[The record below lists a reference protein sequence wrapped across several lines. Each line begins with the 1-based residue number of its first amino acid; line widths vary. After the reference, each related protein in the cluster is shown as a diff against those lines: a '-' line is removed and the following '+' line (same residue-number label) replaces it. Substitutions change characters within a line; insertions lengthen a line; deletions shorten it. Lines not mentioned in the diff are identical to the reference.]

1 MNGNV
6 TRIGTRG
13 DCVIFFLIEFVRDS
27 CGECKKCFFFRYT
40 KCVDKIVHAKFYLCK
55 PSCND

>member
-13 DCVIFFLIEFVRDS
+13 DCVIFFIEFVRDS
-27 CGECKKCFFFRYT
+27 CGECKKCVFFF
-40 KCVDKIVHAKFYLCK
+40 VI
-55 PSCND
+55 PSV